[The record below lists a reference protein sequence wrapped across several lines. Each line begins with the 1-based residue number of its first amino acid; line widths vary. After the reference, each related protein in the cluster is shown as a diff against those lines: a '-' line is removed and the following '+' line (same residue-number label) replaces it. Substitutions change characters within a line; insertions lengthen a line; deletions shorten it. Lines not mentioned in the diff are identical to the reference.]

1 MGWPHF
7 AGGRLQSD
15 GLSVGYTVANLGSFS
30 ATDPRR
36 GVEHLDGEIG
46 AAELLDGCLIIF
58 ALPLCLSLFRAM
70 FVSAICLVARKQN
83 PADVGGD
90 DKNQER
96 SVDQRIPE
104 DAFLWRLAFLN
115 HDQSL
120 PGQGLIRLHLIHVQ
134 K

>member
-1 MGWPHF
+1 MGWPYF

-15 GLSVGYTVANLGSFS
+15 GLGVGHTVANLGSFS
-30 ATDPRR
+30 ATDPWR
-36 GVEHLDGEIG
+36 GVEHLDGEIA
-46 AAELLDGCLIIF
+46 AAELFDGCLVIL
-58 ALPLCLSLFRAM
+58 ALLSCLSLFRAM

-83 PADVGGD
+83 PADVCGD

-120 PGQGLIRLHLIHVQ
+120 PGQRLIHLQ